1 MVKIYI
7 CIPLPKSRGSL
18 YYVKYFFLTHHIHLN
33 ILLSPPRSPLRVL
46 NSPKGIFHTVSFHF
60 LSILTNVVHFIVLQL
75 KKNYHIIV
83 YLTNCGLISFHGSLL
98 YTSAMVCTDR
108 LDSCSVRRG
117 TVCPP
122 WSLLICASLH
132 HRRPS
137 EGWSPAGNPLT
148 CREHGSENAFIY
160 HEIISGSIS

>member
-132 HRRPS
+132 HRRLS